1 MKRFAACLFVIVS
14 SAMLVGCHHN
24 RCHGGHWHEE
34 TKVKVKIRSRTDSC
48 VPVAPSLPPQCVPV
62 VPVAPCPPPQC
73 VPVVPVV
80 PCPPPITII
89 VQEEVCQSVP
99 VCVPV
104 QRWVWNPCQCRF
116 VYVVVGTRTEFQMVR
131 KVVSRQVVASWSSEH
146 RCYGW
151 TDCRGHWRPHHHR

>member
-1 MKRFAACLFVIVS
+1 MKRFAVCLFVIA
-14 SAMLVGCHHN
+14 SATMLVGCHHN

-34 TKVKVKIRSRTDSC
+34 TKVKVKVKIRSSTDSC
-48 VPVAPSLPPQCVPV
+48 VPPV
-62 VPVAPCPPPQC
+62 VQC
-73 VPVVPVV
+73 VPVV

-104 QRWVWNPCQCRF
+104 YRCVWNPCQCRF
-116 VYVVVGTRTEFQMVR
+116 VQVLVGTRTEFQIVR
-131 KVVSRQVVASWSSEH
+131 KVVNRQVVASWSSEH

-151 TDCRGHWRPHHHR
+151 TDYRGHWRPHHHR